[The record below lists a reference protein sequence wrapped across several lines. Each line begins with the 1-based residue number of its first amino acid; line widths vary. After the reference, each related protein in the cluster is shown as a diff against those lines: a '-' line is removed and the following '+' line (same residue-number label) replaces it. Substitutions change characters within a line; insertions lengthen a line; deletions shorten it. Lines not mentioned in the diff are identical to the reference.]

1 MSNIINSSIFCWV
14 FFIFTTVITFKTL
27 VIKYIIFQIDDCI
40 QSCVVTNTMPPMVR
54 RYRPVHKIYSAYQNL
69 RKLKGPKHWYAG
81 SNYFSNQASFN
92 FRTNYYRR
100 FKVSLLLQYFGL
112 VQRCGI
118 TLGTI
123 FKV

>member
-1 MSNIINSSIFCWV
+1 
-14 FFIFTTVITFKTL
+14 
-27 VIKYIIFQIDDCI
+27 
-40 QSCVVTNTMPPMVR
+40 MVR

-100 FKVSLLLQYFGL
+100 FKVSLLPKYLWVDL
-112 VQRCGI
+112 RCRMI
-118 TLGTI
+118 LGTI
-123 FKV
+123 CKVHGDGPNKLNAF